1 MPSTTGRAFVINRIT
16 SARDL
21 QELAAIWSDISVAY
35 QRDKIIYD
43 TKERLKA
50 QMEGPKNEH
59 RHS

>member
-1 MPSTTGRAFVINRIT
+1 MPSTTGRAFVIDRLT

-21 QELAAIWSDISVAY
+21 QELSAIWSDIAVSY
-35 QRDKIIYD
+35 QRDQIIYD

>member
-1 MPSTTGRAFVINRIT
+1 MITDLGRAFVIDRLT

-35 QRDKIIYD
+35 QRDQIIYD

-50 QMEGPKNEH
+50 QMEGPKNEY

>member
-1 MPSTTGRAFVINRIT
+1 MPSTTGRAFVIDRLI

-21 QELAAIWSDISVAY
+21 QELSAIWSDIAVSY

-43 TKERLKA
+43 TKERLKS

>member
-1 MPSTTGRAFVINRIT
+1 MITDLGRAFVIDRLT

-21 QELAAIWSDISVAY
+21 QELSAIWSDIAVSY

-50 QMEGPKNEH
+50 EMEGPKN
-59 RHS
+59 